1 MQEALKGIRVL
12 DLTMNLPGPFMTWL
26 MAEMGAEIL
35 KVESP
40 KGGDFARSFTD
51 PEKAD
56 YFPIFDAV
64 NRGKK
69 SITLDLKLD
78 TDRKRFLELVKNCN
92 IIVEGFRPGVMKKL
106 GIDYD
111 TVKQQYPEVIYVS
124 LTGYGQTGDYSSKGG
139 HDLNYQALAGSF
151 DTGRGITSPSVPTV
165 PIADL
170 GGGSL
175 FALSGLLAAILR
187 RDRTGKGCHLD
198 VSLYDGAFALNVFA
212 FCQMQRNRIRKET
225 SSHFL
230 AGVQPFYHIYETSD
244 GGYMSL
250 GAVEP
255 KFWST
260 FCNTAGCEELIPE
273 QFGGRNVIRRVA
285 EIFKTRTRAEW
296 IERFRNVDAC
306 CEPVLT
312 MQEAVDSD
320 ICWQRNLVRETG
332 SGRLTLT
339 SPLKSVNPSP
349 RKVTKAPLLGEHNT
363 LLNLENFATGKKNG
377 I

>member
-35 KVESP
+35 KVEPP
-40 KGGDFARSFTD
+40 KGGDFARNFTD

-56 YFPIFDAV
+56 YFPVFDAV

-69 SITLDLKLD
+69 SITLDLKREA
-78 TDRKRFLELVKNCN
+78 DRERFLELVKDFD

-111 TVKQQYPEVIYVS
+111 TVKQQHPEVIYVS
-124 LTGYGQTGDYSSKGG
+124 MTGYGQTGDYAEKGG

-151 DTGRGITSPSVPTV
+151 DTGSRIESPSVPPV
-165 PIADL
+165 PLADL

-175 FALSGLLAAILR
+175 FALSGLLAAIIR
-187 RDRTGKGCHLD
+187 RERTGKGCHLD

-212 FCQMQRNRIRKET
+212 FCQMQRNRVRNEKG
-225 SSHFL
+225 SHFL
-230 AGVQPFYHIYETSD
+230 AGVQPFYHIYETAD
-244 GGYMSL
+244 GRYMSL

-255 KFWST
+255 KFWIA
-260 FCNTAGCEELIPE
+260 FCKTAGCEELIPE
-273 QFGGRNVIRRVA
+273 QFGGRKVIQRVA
-285 EIFKTRTRAEW
+285 EIFKTRPRAEW
-296 IERFRNVDAC
+296 IELFRNEDAC

-312 MQEAVDSD
+312 MEEAVDSD
-320 ICWQRNLVRETG
+320 LCRQRNLIRETG
-332 SGRLTLT
+332 SGNLTLAC
-339 SPLKSVNPSP
+339 PVKSVNPSL
-349 RKVTKAPLLGEHNT
+349 RKAAEPPMLGEHNA
-363 LLNLENFATGKKNG
+363 LLNFEKITTGEKNG